1 MLIRSAVSAAS
12 TDYVGTGGLQRG
24 KRREAMAGCTQKKC
38 SRCNNK
44 NIRTRE
50 EERPNDRS
58 AKSDQQRNNKLIH
71 IHHFFFNG
79 PLSFPSSDS
88 VVAALNCRGMET
100 LCSRQFRWMIVL
112 QSVRILSADFSVVA
126 RGAWKTGFV
135 RLNCIF

>member
-12 TDYVGTGGLQRG
+12 TDYVGTGGLQRR

-44 NIRTRE
+44 HIRTRE

-100 LCSRQFRWMIVL
+100 PLFS
-112 QSVRILSADFSVVA
+112 SVQVDDSSAVFEFFPPIFLSWPEVHGKLVSFA
-126 RGAWKTGFV
+126 
-135 RLNCIF
+135 